1 MAGTGQTCGA
11 KTIPGRPRR
20 SAHFPARAL
29 RVVLGSLL
37 AFGACVA
44 PQENGVQQ
52 AARQR
57 ETERLERVSGEQ
69 IREQRLLTLT
79 IAEDRLALHELRDRA
94 ADAAQRRRDAKRA
107 LDAELQSLSALEGQ
121 LAAAKARALAAQ
133 QEVEALRAAE
143 ADAANRELRSRAV
156 AEQIAQLDVQLQAA
170 QRDLDARNAALA
182 PQLAALQERI
192 RSLAAIEQQLAALLS
207 PQAPAAAPAT
217 PPADP
222 ATAPATDPKAK

>member
-1 MAGTGQTCGA
+1 
-11 KTIPGRPRR
+11 
-20 SAHFPARAL
+20 
-29 RVVLGSLL
+29 LL
-37 AFGACVA
+37 ALFAVAACVA

-79 IAEDRLALHELRDRA
+79 IAEDRQALHELRDRA
-94 ADAAQRRRDAKRA
+94 AEAAQRRRDAKRA
-107 LDAELQSLSALEGQ
+107 LDAELQSLAAVEAQVAEAKTRG
-121 LAAAKARALAAQ
+121 AAARAELESLRTAQ
-133 QEVEALRAAE
+133 
-143 ADAANRELRSRAV
+143 ADADSKELKARAV

-207 PQAPAAAPAT
+207 PQSPAAPAVAPVAAPAA
-217 PPADP
+217 DP
-222 ATAPATDPKAK
+222 AAK

>member
-1 MAGTGQTCGA
+1 M
-11 KTIPGRPRR
+11 
-20 SAHFPARAL
+20 
-29 RVVLGSLL
+29 
-37 AFGACVA
+37 
-44 PQENGVQQ
+44 QQ

-79 IAEDRLALHELRDRA
+79 IAEDRVALHELRDRA

-107 LDAELQSLSALEGQ
+107 LDAELQALAVVEGQ
-121 LAAAKARALAAQ
+121 LAAAKARGAAAQ
-133 QEVEALRAAE
+133 REVEALRAAE
-143 ADAANRELRSRAV
+143 ADADSKQLRARAV

-170 QRDLDARNAALA
+170 QRDLDARNTALA

-207 PQAPAAAPAT
+207 LQVQAAPAAAPAT
-217 PPADP
+217 TPAVDP
-222 ATAPATDPKAK
+222 AAT